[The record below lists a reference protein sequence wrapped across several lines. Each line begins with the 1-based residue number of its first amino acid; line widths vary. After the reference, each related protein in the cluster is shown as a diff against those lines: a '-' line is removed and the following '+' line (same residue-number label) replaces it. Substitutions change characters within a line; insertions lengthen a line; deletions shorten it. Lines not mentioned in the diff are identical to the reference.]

1 MICFRAILTLS
12 LAMVLVF
19 TCPEANAQDTNPTA
33 SIQQKLAAQYPITKT
48 TDDKTD
54 IVTAGAVLVLQ
65 KDHLLMYSI
74 ATPYPPLNIYK
85 KGKISQS
92 VGSGF
97 LRDLA
102 NVMMTSANNASD
114 IPQRKF
120 QAGEKF
126 WLTAILIQNDGILF
140 QFYSDPYDG
149 IRYYGQLK
157 FPFPRGQ
164 VPASDEALKTI
175 AEVLT
180 VQSNDAADGNTQA
193 QQTGSSP
200 PAGSSAEA
208 ALAPIPPPPPPA
220 DAPPPAPKTIS
231 LGQTKDV
238 VVAILGQP
246 TKVAKLGAKEID
258 YYPDMKVTFVNN
270 KVTNVQ

>member
-1 MICFRAILTLS
+1 MISFRATVTTFT
-12 LAMVLVF
+12 MVVVF
-19 TCPEANAQDTNPTA
+19 SCLQVNAQDTNSAA
-33 SIQQKLAAQYPITKT
+33 SIQQKLVAQYAITKT
-48 TDDKTD
+48 TDNRAD

-85 KGKISQS
+85 KGQISQS
-92 VGSGF
+92 AGSGF
-97 LRDLA
+97 LRDLG
-102 NVMMTSANNASD
+102 NVLMTSANNASD

-126 WLTAILIQNDGILF
+126 WVTAILIQNDGIVF
-140 QFYSDPYDG
+140 QFYSDPYDD

-164 VPASDEALKTI
+164 VPQSDEALKTI

-180 VQSNDAADGNTQA
+180 VQPNDTAGGDTQA
-193 QQTGSSP
+193 Q
-200 PAGSSAEA
+200 PAGSSGAPADA
-208 ALAPIPPPPPPA
+208 ALKPILPPPPPA
-220 DAPPPAPKTIS
+220 DAPPPPPKTIS

-238 VVAILGQP
+238 VVAIFGPP

-258 YYPDMKVTFVNN
+258 YYPDMKVTFLHN
-270 KVTNVQ
+270 KVTDVQ

>member
-1 MICFRAILTLS
+1 MIAFRAILTTS
-12 LAMVLVF
+12 LAMGLVF
-19 TCPEANAQDTNPTA
+19 TCLGANAQDTNSAA

-48 TDDKTD
+48 TDDRTD

-92 VGSGF
+92 AGSGF

-102 NVMMTSANNASD
+102 IVMTASANNASD

-126 WLTAILIQNDGILF
+126 WVTGVLMQNDGILF

-164 VPASDEALKTI
+164 VPQTDEALKTI

-180 VQSNDAADGNTQA
+180 VQPNDTAGGDTQ
-193 QQTGSSP
+193 P
-200 PAGSSAEA
+200 KPAGSSAAPAEA
-208 ALAPIPPPPPPA
+208 TLAPIPPPPPPA
-220 DAPPPAPKTIS
+220 DAPPPPPKTIS

-238 VVAILGQP
+238 VVAIFGQP

-258 YYPDMKVTFVNN
+258 YYPDMKVTFLHN
-270 KVTNVQ
+270 KVTDVQ